1 MESIMIYQIDINED
15 RINLIVHLKDEESGD
30 LFWLVPKE
38 TDGSDK
44 WVAIQEWLDQGNE
57 ITDTIEYKTLYQGYR
72 KQAYPSLEEQADMQY
87 WDAINGTTTW
97 QDAIQAVK
105 DANPK
110 PTS

>member
-1 MESIMIYQIDINED
+1 MIYKIDINED
-15 RINLIVHLKDEESGD
+15 RINLIVHLEDEKSGD
-30 LFWLVPKE
+30 LFWIVPKE
-38 TDGSDK
+38 NDGSDK
-44 WVAIQEWLDQGNE
+44 WVAIQAWLDQGNE
-57 ITDTIEYKTLYQGYR
+57 VTDTIPYETLYQGYR

-110 PTS
+110 PTGSN